1 MDMHAKI
8 TKKRQI
14 AALCVILA
22 FFAFFSFD
30 LVKIQ
35 LVDGAEYAAA
45 SSSVEQ
51 LTAVIP
57 AARGEIVD
65 CNGKPLVYND
75 QCYSIIFDS
84 AYFPSE
90 SNQQQRNQI
99 IFSLI
104 KLFESSSLEWID
116 NLPLV
121 FDGAGAITHKADS
134 EKLIEEMKSPSM
146 LNLNEYATAQ
156 NCFDALIDRYGLQ
169 EYSAE
174 DARKIA
180 SVCYEMDRIYFKIGN
195 PYTFALDVPDETVA
209 KIKENS
215 DFFVGVDVQVVPVR
229 KYTDGT
235 LAPHILGR
243 VGAIDAEEYKERKD
257 DGYKITDTI
266 GKSGIELAME
276 KYLKG
281 TDGEA
286 TVYIDGEGNRS
297 TEVTTN
303 PIQGNAVVLTID
315 SGLQKVAQDSL
326 ESALL
331 DYAGTKGN
339 MVENA
344 GAVVVINCKDGSILA
359 CATYPSYDIST
370 YSENAQALN
379 EAPGSPLWNRALL
392 STYATGSTMKPSV
405 AIAALESGTIDESTR
420 IHCSGSYTYLNQH
433 FKCEQHHDNRNVN
446 VVAAIDES
454 CNTFFYE
461 VGRMIGIEKMNE
473 YRTLLGLGSKTGCE
487 LGEATGVLD
496 SPEYRASLNQ
506 AWLPGYTVQ
515 SAIGQAGNLFTPIQ
529 LANYCATIANG
540 GTRYKTHFVKSI
552 KSYDYS
558 KTVLEKNAEV
568 TCETGISAKTLD
580 IVKRGMLEVGT
591 TGYCAKYFAG
601 LPVKVA
607 AKTGTSQ
614 EIRKIDGVSV
624 KINNGF
630 LIAFAPYDNPEIAV
644 AAVGEGMTSG
654 VFVAPIVADI
664 VEYYFGQS
672 DAMDSYQTE
681 NTLIP

>member
-1 MDMHAKI
+1 
-8 TKKRQI
+8 
-14 AALCVILA
+14 
-22 FFAFFSFD
+22 
-30 LVKIQ
+30 
-35 LVDGAEYAAA
+35 
-45 SSSVEQ
+45 
-51 LTAVIP
+51 
-57 AARGEIVD
+57 
-65 CNGKPLVYND
+65 
-75 QCYSIIFDS
+75 
-84 AYFPSE
+84 
-90 SNQQQRNQI
+90 
-99 IFSLI
+99 
-104 KLFESSSLEWID
+104 
-116 NLPLV
+116 
-121 FDGAGAITHKADS
+121 
-134 EKLIEEMKSPSM
+134 
-146 LNLNEYATAQ
+146 
-156 NCFDALIDRYGLQ
+156 
-169 EYSAE
+169 
-174 DARKIA
+174 
-180 SVCYEMDRIYFKIGN
+180 
-195 PYTFALDVPDETVA
+195 
-209 KIKENS
+209 
-215 DFFVGVDVQVVPVR
+215 
-229 KYTDGT
+229 
-235 LAPHILGR
+235 
-243 VGAIDAEEYKERKD
+243 
-257 DGYKITDTI
+257 
-266 GKSGIELAME
+266 
-276 KYLKG
+276 
-281 TDGEA
+281 
-286 TVYIDGEGNRS
+286 
-297 TEVTTN
+297 
-303 PIQGNAVVLTID
+303 
-315 SGLQKVAQDSL
+315 
-326 ESALL
+326 
-331 DYAGTKGN
+331 
-339 MVENA
+339 
-344 GAVVVINCKDGSILA
+344 
-359 CATYPSYDIST
+359 
-370 YSENAQALN
+370 
-379 EAPGSPLWNRALL
+379 
-392 STYATGSTMKPSV
+392 
-405 AIAALESGTIDESTR
+405 
-420 IHCSGSYTYLNQH
+420 
-433 FKCEQHHDNRNVN
+433 
-446 VVAAIDES
+446 
-454 CNTFFYE
+454 
-461 VGRMIGIEKMNE
+461 MIGIEKMNE

>member
-121 FDGAGAITHKADS
+121 FDGAGAITYKADS